1 MSTNKSSQDLD
12 SSLIVI
18 LFFFLPILLFFKPD
32 GKWIFFNVF
41 LLFFPNVIFC
51 RGLPCPASSAVPGI
65 GPSLQKPFQDYLE
78 AQRQKLHHRSELGTA
93 QVSLLSPQAARALQ
107 FRCIDWGSFASFLT
121 EVEAL
126 CGLS

>member
-18 LFFFLPILLFFKPD
+18 LFFFLPILLFLKPD

-41 LLFFPNVIFC
+41 LLFFPNVFC